1 MLIIRKTIF
10 NSMDSKFPL
19 CTLMD
24 VDYVLVYFKHI
35 SSVDEYL
42 FCRYWCLKEA
52 YVKAIGIGVAYGLDK
67 VEFHHT
73 GWGNISVKIDGET
86 MTEWKFWLFELG
98 KRHWVNP

>member
-1 MLIIRKTIF
+1 MLTTCWFIL
-10 NSMDSKFPL
+10 N
-19 CTLMD
+19 
-24 VDYVLVYFKHI
+24 HI